1 MMIAVSRRTISCS
14 EILRIFGNN
23 TYKRGLQIA
32 VLQAEE
38 EWDLFQRST
47 FTSLITIKID
57 VTVMD
62 GCYL

>member
-1 MMIAVSRRTISCS
+1 MIAISRRTISCS
-14 EILRIFGNN
+14 EGNN